1 MVKIPGPYVW
11 IDCEMTGLNPFKDR
25 IIEICC
31 ILTDGKLNKLEPE
44 GFEAVIHQP
53 KEVMDAMGE
62 WCTEHHGRSG
72 LTQRVLESTQS
83 LEDVNNSLMAY
94 LKKYID
100 KPGTAVLAGNSI
112 HQDRM
117 FLLREFPQLIEYLHY
132 RQVDV
137 SSIKEVGERHN
148 PGLIKKKPSKKGSHT
163 ARADVEESIE
173 ELRWYY
179 NNYLISPA
187 GSQSAPAPTPAKRK
201 K

>member
-1 MVKIPGPYVW
+1 MVKKLPGPYVW
-11 IDCEMTGLNPFKDR
+11 IDCEMTGLNPFKDT
-25 IIEICC
+25 ILEICC

-44 GFEAVIHQP
+44 GFEAVIHKPQ
-53 KEVMDAMGE
+53 EVMDNMGE

-72 LTQRVLESTQS
+72 LTKRVLESKNS
-83 LEDVNNSLMAY
+83 LEEVNNSLMAY

-100 KPGTAVLAGNSI
+100 EPGTAVLAGNSI

-117 FLLREFPQLIEYLHY
+117 FLLREFPQLIEFLHY

-148 PGLIKKKPSKKGSHT
+148 PRLIKKRPSKKTLHT

-179 NNYLISPA
+179 NNYLVNPVEPS
-187 GSQSAPAPTPAKRK
+187 SSSSSSSNRK
-201 K
+201 